1 MSTQPKTR
9 YTPEEY
15 LALERK
21 AAYKSEYYNGEI
33 FAMAGA
39 SRRHVLIVTNLV
51 AELRAQLKKRDCEVY
66 SADMRLNVAPTGPYT
81 YPDVI
86 VVCGEPQFSDE
97 QKDTLI
103 NPNVIVEVLSEST
116 QGYDRGGKFEQYR
129 TLESFKEYVL
139 VAQDKPHVEHFTRQS
154 DNRWILT
161 ETNNMEDSIE
171 LSSIGCSLPLAEIY
185 DKVELPEAQ

>member
-21 AAYKSEYYNGEI
+21 AAYKSEYFNGEI

-39 SRRHVLIVTNLV
+39 SPRHVLIVTNLV
-51 AELRAQLKKRDCEVY
+51 IQLGVQLKKRACTVY
-66 SADMRLNVAPTGPYT
+66 SSDLRLNVAPTGAYT

-129 TLESFKEYVL
+129 TLESFKECVL

-171 LSSIGCSLPLAEIY
+171 LISINCTLALEEIY
-185 DKVELPEAQ
+185 DKVELPENK

>member
-15 LALERK
+15 LALERA
-21 AAYKSEYYNGEI
+21 AAYKSEYYDGEI
-33 FAMAGA
+33 FAMSGA

-51 AELRAQLKKRDCEVY
+51 GELHGQMKKRDCEVY
-66 SADMRLNVAPTGPYT
+66 SADMRLKVSATGAYT

-86 VVCGEPQFSDE
+86 VVCGKPQFSDE
-97 QKDTLI
+97 QKDTLL

-129 TLESFKEYVL
+129 TLESFKEYLL
-139 VAQDKPHVEHFTRQS
+139 VAQDKPHVEHFVRQD
-154 DNRWILT
+154 DNRWLLT
-161 ETNNMEDSIE
+161 ETNKMEDSIE
-171 LSSIGCSLPLAEIY
+171 LSSIGCTLPLAEIY
-185 DKVELPEAQ
+185 DKVELPANE

>member
-1 MSTQPKTR
+1 MSTQPKTH

-15 LALERK
+15 LALERA

-51 AELRAQLKKRDCEVY
+51 IELGTQLRKRDCELY
-66 SADMRLNVAPTGPYT
+66 SADMRLKVNPTGLYT

-103 NPNVIVEVLSEST
+103 NPNVIIEVLSEST

-139 VAQDKPHVEHFTRQS
+139 VAQDKPHVEHFRRQP

-161 ETNNMEDSIE
+161 ETNNLEDSIE
-171 LSSIGCSLPLAEIY
+171 LTSINCTLALAEIY
-185 DKVELPEAQ
+185 AKVDLSNDK